1 MKKLLNFLLLLRM
14 LCLSDSQWERKYLR
28 EHVLPQLRK
37 YCSSLGLHFNAV
49 DLYNGLP
56 VDADCSEEMY
66 RLESQGVLQLAL
78 EEVKLCQR
86 TSAGLTFVVSKM

>member
-1 MKKLLNFLLLLRM
+1 M
-14 LCLSDSQWERKYLR
+14 
-28 EHVLPQLRK
+28 LPQLRK

-49 DLYNGLP
+49 DLYNGFP
-56 VDADCSEEMY
+56 VHVDADCSEEMY

-78 EEVKLCQR
+78 EEVKLCQH